1 MNLKPMCE
9 CTYICSLPISVPSRD
24 MNSID
29 STQQS
34 TQEPNPLKARVVG
47 CLNSQSRAI
56 MGKAFN
62 DIHSPLQSRCVGKI
76 HFYGWHR
83 SNCFFPCKGS
93 ERIKRYRTLPNESTC
108 VVYTFIESF
117 A

>member
-1 MNLKPMCE
+1 MNDCQPMERGPYSTQRAKNTLEPMNLKPMCE

-62 DIHSPLQSRCVGKI
+62 DIHSPLQSRCVGK
-76 HFYGWHR
+76 
-83 SNCFFPCKGS
+83 N
-93 ERIKRYRTLPNESTC
+93 
-108 VVYTFIESF
+108 SF
-117 A
+117 LRLASQ